1 MASLLEREKIEVY
14 RYNWFAVIFVTAAAL
29 AAQWTLPLLSPFF
42 SNFDL
47 PLLVTIYFALA
58 RRSPVGGMV
67 TGCILGLIQDAM
79 SGRFIGIFGISKTVV
94 GYVASSLG
102 ACHPLLC
109 LPTGGTQDDLY
120 HQRHRESERQAAPLG
135 AYPRTFP
142 ERRGGDEIDLAAIA
156 RDHSKVE
163 DATEGMTCGESPVRG
178 GVRRSIRGQSL
189 MNRLRAQNF

>member
-29 AAQWTLPLLSPFF
+29 AAQWTLPLLSSFF

-58 RRSPVGGMV
+58 RRSPVGGMM

-79 SGRFIGIFGISKTVV
+79 SGRLIGIFGISKTVV

-102 ACHPLLC
+102 ARIDLENPLARFL
-109 LPTGGTQDDLY
+109 LTIVFYLL
-120 HQRHRESERQAAPLG
+120 HQAVYAVVLRGMVGQPYPLRIYVLG
-135 AYPRTFP
+135 A
-142 ERRGGDEIDLAAIA
+142 AI
-156 RDHSKVE
+156 VN
-163 DATEGMTCGESPVRG
+163 
-178 GVRRSIRGQSL
+178 GVVGAL
-189 MNRLRAQNF
+189 LFAVLDRLRKRIY